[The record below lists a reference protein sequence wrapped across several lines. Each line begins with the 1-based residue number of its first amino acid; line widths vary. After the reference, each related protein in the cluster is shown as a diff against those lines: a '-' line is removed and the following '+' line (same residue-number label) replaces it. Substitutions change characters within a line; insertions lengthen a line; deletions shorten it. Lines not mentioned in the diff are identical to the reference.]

1 MDQIV
6 VDQQNLDALTVV
18 LAAIAGALVVVALVL
33 LVLWRRARRAASRN
47 EFDRTTAER
56 ERIDLELTLAEQ
68 TTRLR
73 VVRELHEL
81 AVHSVSVIISNADGA
96 RYAASTDPTVAARS
110 AAVIADTARHTLADL
125 RRVMALSREGE
136 AAAGP
141 QPRLSTVRELFKVMR
156 DAGLAVEFRETG
168 DRIDEKQAAL
178 KQGAELA
185 IYRILQEA
193 LANALAHGGEGTEVL
208 VSFTWNDT
216 GLEVVIADD
225 GARAAARAEG
235 LDPDEVARERVS
247 TQEDDLA
254 ALTQSPSGRGI
265 TEMRERAELYGGMLT
280 ATVTPGV
287 GFTITAIF
295 PALPNHNGIEGV
307 KLGVE

>member
-1 MDQIV
+1 MLDELRIDAIV
-6 VDQQNLDALTVV
+6 VV
-18 LAAIAGALVVVALVL
+18 LAAVAGALVVVALVL
-33 LVLWRRARRAASRN
+33 LVLWQRARRRALRN
-47 EFDRTTAER
+47 EFDRTTADR
-56 ERIDLELTLAEQ
+56 ERLDLELTLAEQ

-96 RYAASTDPTVAARS
+96 RYAAAQDPGVAARS

-141 QPRLSTVRELFKVMR
+141 QPRLATVRDLFKVMR
-156 DAGLAVEFRETG
+156 DAGLAVEFRESG
-168 DRIDEKQAAL
+168 DRIEL

-193 LANALAHGGEGTEVL
+193 LANALTHGGEGTEAL
-208 VSFTWNDT
+208 VSFTWTET
-216 GLEVVIADD
+216 GLEIVVADD

-235 LDPDEVARERVS
+235 LDPDEAARERVS
-247 TQEDDLA
+247 TQDDDLA
-254 ALTQSPSGRGI
+254 ALTQAPSGRGM
-265 TEMRERAELYGGMLT
+265 TEMRERAELYGGMIN
-280 ATVTPGV
+280 AVVSPGV
-287 GFTITAIF
+287 GFTVTAIF
-295 PALPNHNGIEGV
+295 PALSNHNGIEGV
-307 KLGVE
+307 KLGIE

>member
-1 MDQIV
+1 MLDELRIDAIV
-6 VDQQNLDALTVV
+6 VV
-18 LAAIAGALVVVALVL
+18 LAAVAGALVVIALVL
-33 LVLWRRARRAASRN
+33 LVLWRRARRRALRN
-47 EFDRTTAER
+47 EFDRTTADR
-56 ERIDLELTLAEQ
+56 ERLDLELTLAEQ

-96 RYAASTDPTVAARS
+96 RYAAAQDPGVAARS

-141 QPRLSTVRELFKVMR
+141 QPRLATVRDLFKVMR
-156 DAGLAVEFRETG
+156 DAGLAVEFRESG
-168 DRIDEKQAAL
+168 ERIEL

-193 LANALAHGGEGTEVL
+193 LANALTHGGQGTEAL
-208 VSFTWNDT
+208 VSFTWTET
-216 GLEVVIADD
+216 GLEIVVADD

-235 LDPDEVARERVS
+235 LDPDEVARERVAS
-247 TQEDDLA
+247 QDDDLA
-254 ALTQSPSGRGI
+254 ALTQAPSGRGM
-265 TEMRERAELYGGMLT
+265 TEMRERAELYGGMIN
-280 ATVTPGV
+280 AVVSPGV
-287 GFTITAIF
+287 GFTVTAIF
-295 PALPNHNGIEGV
+295 PALSNHNGIEGV
-307 KLGVE
+307 KLGTE

>member
-1 MDQIV
+1 MDQQS
-6 VDQQNLDALTVV
+6 VDGITVV
-18 LAAIAGALVVVALVL
+18 VAALAGALVVVALVL
-33 LVLWRRARRAASRN
+33 LVLWRRARRAARRN
-47 EFDRTTAER
+47 EFDRTAADR
-56 ERIDLELTLAEQ
+56 ERLDLELTLAEQ

-96 RYAASTDPTVAARS
+96 RYAASTDPAVAARS

-141 QPRLSTVRELFKVMR
+141 QPRLATVRDLFKVMR

-168 DRIDEKQAAL
+168 ERGDL

-193 LANALAHGGEGTEVL
+193 LANALAHGGEGTEAL
-208 VSFTWNDT
+208 VSFTWTDT
-216 GLEVVIADD
+216 GLEIVVADD

-247 TQEDDLA
+247 SQDDDLA
-254 ALTQSPSGRGI
+254 ALTQAPSGRGI

-307 KLGVE
+307 KLGAE

>member
-1 MDQIV
+1 MDQLS
-6 VDQQNLDALTVV
+6 VDAITVV
-18 LAAIAGALVVVALVL
+18 VAALAGALVVVALVL
-33 LVLWRRARRAASRN
+33 LVLWRRARRAARRN
-47 EFDRTTAER
+47 EFDRTAADR
-56 ERIDLELTLAEQ
+56 ERLDLELALAEQ

-96 RYAASTDPTVAARS
+96 RYAASTDPAVAARS

-141 QPRLSTVRELFKVMR
+141 QPRLATVRDLFKVMR

-168 DRIDEKQAAL
+168 ERGDL

-193 LANALAHGGEGTEVL
+193 LANALAHGGEGTEAL

-216 GLEVVIADD
+216 GLEIVVADD

-247 TQEDDLA
+247 SQDDDLA
-254 ALTQSPSGRGI
+254 ALTQAPSGRGI

-307 KLGVE
+307 RLGAE